1 MLINR
6 LCTSTDLPLKGWIFG
21 FLWQNG
27 WLPTKLPQNKM
38 CNSRRRYRRLRDCI
52 QPGVLVLFVGI
63 NPGLRSAQTGHHFAG
78 YSNRF
83 WRLLH
88 ESKLVSEP
96 LTYREDR
103 RLPEWCLGLTNIIG
117 RCTSGIDV
125 LDPVEYRQGVESLKR
140 KIRRYQPHIVALL
153 GVTIFRMLFS
163 PKEQSKGPLDLGA
176 TTLQL
181 AGARIFLLP
190 NPSGRNAHYSYRQM
204 LTVFQALRGNME
216 RSRKKHGPSTMK
228 DSTRRL

>member
-1 MLINR
+1 M
-6 LCTSTDLPLKGWIFG
+6 GG
-21 FLWQNG
+21 
-27 WLPTKLPQNKM
+27 
-38 CNSRRRYRRLRDCI
+38 SRRRDWRLRDCI
-52 QPGVLVLFVGI
+52 QPGLLVLFVGI

-103 RLPEWCLGLTNIIG
+103 RLPEWRLGLTNIIG
-117 RCTSGIDV
+117 RCTAGIDV
-125 LDPVEYRQGVESLKR
+125 LDAAEYRLGVARLKR

-153 GVTIFRMLFS
+153 GVTIFRMLFA
-163 PKEQSKGPLDLGA
+163 PKEQLKGHLDLGV
-176 TTLQL
+176 TTMQL

-204 LTVFQALRGNME
+204 LTAFQTLRDNME
-216 RSRKKHGPSTMK
+216 RSRRKHGPSTMK

>member
-1 MLINR
+1 
-6 LCTSTDLPLKGWIFG
+6 
-21 FLWQNG
+21 
-27 WLPTKLPQNKM
+27 M
-38 CNSRRRYRRLRDCI
+38 CDSRRRYRRLRDCI
-52 QPGVLVLFVGI
+52 QPDVLVLFVGI

-103 RLPEWCLGLTNIIG
+103 RLPEWRLGLTNIIG
-117 RCTSGIDV
+117 RCTAGIDV
-125 LDPVEYRQGVESLKR
+125 LDPDEYRRGVASLKR

-163 PKEQSKGPLDLGA
+163 PEEQSKGPLDLGV
-176 TTLQL
+176 TTMQL

-190 NPSGRNAHYSYRQM
+190 NPSGRNAHYSYRQL
-204 LTVFQALRGNME
+204 LTVFQALRDNME
-216 RSRKKHGPSTMK
+216 RSRKKHSPSTMK

>member
-1 MLINR
+1 MG
-6 LCTSTDLPLKGWIFG
+6 D
-21 FLWQNG
+21 
-27 WLPTKLPQNKM
+27 
-38 CNSRRRYRRLRDCI
+38 SRQRYRRLRDCI

-88 ESKLVSEP
+88 DSKLVSEP

-103 RLPEWCLGLTNIIG
+103 RLPEWRLGLTNIIG
-117 RCTSGIDV
+117 RCTTGINV
-125 LDPVEYRQGVESLKR
+125 LDPVEYHRGVASLKR

-163 PKEQSKGPLDLGA
+163 PKEQSKSPLDLGV
-176 TTLQL
+176 TTMQL

-190 NPSGRNAHYSYRQM
+190 NPSGRNGHYSYRQM
-204 LTVFQALRGNME
+204 LTAFLVLRDNME
-216 RSRKKHGPSTMK
+216 RSSKKHGPYTMK

>member
-1 MLINR
+1 
-6 LCTSTDLPLKGWIFG
+6 
-21 FLWQNG
+21 
-27 WLPTKLPQNKM
+27 M
-38 CNSRRRYRRLRDCI
+38 CDSRRRYRRLRDCI
-52 QPGVLVLFVGI
+52 QPDVLVLFVGI

-103 RLPEWCLGLTNIIG
+103 RLPEWRLGLTNIIG
-117 RCTSGIDV
+117 RCTAGIDV
-125 LDPVEYRQGVESLKR
+125 LDPDEYRRGVASLKR

-163 PKEQSKGPLDLGA
+163 PEEQSKGPLDLGV
-176 TTLQL
+176 TTMQL

-190 NPSGRNAHYSYRQM
+190 NPSGRNAHYSYRQL
-204 LTVFQALRGNME
+204 LTVFQALRDNME
-216 RSRKKHGPSTMK
+216 RSRKKHSTSTMK
-228 DSTRRL
+228 DSTRQL

>member
-1 MLINR
+1 MGD
-6 LCTSTDLPLKGWIFG
+6 SK
-21 FLWQNG
+21 
-27 WLPTKLPQNKM
+27 
-38 CNSRRRYRRLRDCI
+38 RRYRRLRDCI

-78 YSNRF
+78 HSNRF
-83 WRLLH
+83 WKLLH

-103 RLPEWCLGLTNIIG
+103 RLPEWRLGLTNIIG
-117 RCTSGIDV
+117 RCTAGIDV
-125 LDPVEYRQGVESLKR
+125 LDPVEYRQGIASLKR

-163 PKEQSKGPLDLGA
+163 PKEHAKGPLDLGV
-176 TTLQL
+176 TTRQL

-190 NPSGRNAHYSYRQM
+190 NPSGRNAHYSYRRM
-204 LTVFQALRGNME
+204 LTVFQVLRDNME
-216 RSRKKHGPSTMK
+216 QSRKKHGPSTMK
-228 DSTRRL
+228 GSTRRL

>member
-1 MLINR
+1 MCSCSLSALI
-6 LCTSTDLPLKGWIFG
+6 LA
-21 FLWQNG
+21 
-27 WLPTKLPQNKM
+27 
-38 CNSRRRYRRLRDCI
+38 
-52 QPGVLVLFVGI
+52 
-63 NPGLRSAQTGHHFAG
+63 SAQHRQA
-78 YSNRF
+78 
-83 WRLLH
+83 
-88 ESKLVSEP
+88 SEP

-103 RLPEWCLGLTNIIG
+103 RLPEWRLGLTNIIG
-117 RCTSGIDV
+117 RCTTGIDV

-190 NPSGRNAHYSYRQM
+190 NPSGPNAHYSYRQM
-204 LTVFQALRGNME
+204 LTVFQVLRDNME

-228 DSTRRL
+228 ASTRRL

>member
-1 MLINR
+1 
-6 LCTSTDLPLKGWIFG
+6 
-21 FLWQNG
+21 
-27 WLPTKLPQNKM
+27 M
-38 CNSRRRYRRLRDCI
+38 CDSRRRYRRLRDCI
-52 QPGVLVLFVGI
+52 QPDVLVLFVGI

-103 RLPEWCLGLTNIIG
+103 RLPEWRLGLTNIIG
-117 RCTSGIDV
+117 RCTAGIDV
-125 LDPVEYRQGVESLKR
+125 LDPDEYRRGVASLKR

-163 PKEQSKGPLDLGA
+163 PEEQSKGPLDLGV
-176 TTLQL
+176 TTMQL
-181 AGARIFLLP
+181 AGARIFILP
-190 NPSGRNAHYSYRQM
+190 NPSGRNAHYSYRQL
-204 LTVFQALRGNME
+204 LTVFQALRDNME
-216 RSRKKHGPSTMK
+216 RSRKKHSPSTMK

>member
-1 MLINR
+1 MG
-6 LCTSTDLPLKGWIFG
+6 D
-21 FLWQNG
+21 
-27 WLPTKLPQNKM
+27 
-38 CNSRRRYRRLRDCI
+38 SRQRYRRLRDCI

-83 WRLLH
+83 WKLLH

-103 RLPEWCLGLTNIIG
+103 RLPEWRLGLTNIIG
-117 RCTSGIDV
+117 RCTTGIDV
-125 LDPVEYRQGVESLKR
+125 LDPVEYRQGVASLRR
-140 KIRRYQPHIVALL
+140 KIRHYQPHIVALL

-163 PKEQSKGPLDLGA
+163 PKEQSKSPLDLGV
-176 TTLQL
+176 TTMQL

-190 NPSGRNAHYSYRQM
+190 NPSGRNAYYSYRQM
-204 LTVFQALRGNME
+204 LTVFQSLRENME
-216 RSRKKHGPSTMK
+216 RSRREHGSSTMK

>member
-1 MLINR
+1 
-6 LCTSTDLPLKGWIFG
+6 
-21 FLWQNG
+21 
-27 WLPTKLPQNKM
+27 M
-38 CNSRRRYRRLRDCI
+38 CDSRQRYRRLRDCI
-52 QPGVLVLFVGI
+52 QPGVSVLFVGI

-103 RLPEWCLGLTNIIG
+103 RLPEWRLGLTNIIG
-117 RCTSGIDV
+117 RCTAGIDV
-125 LDPVEYRQGVESLKR
+125 LNPVEYRRGVASLKG

-163 PKEQSKGPLDLGA
+163 PKERLKGSLDLGVTA
-176 TTLQL
+176 MQL

-204 LTVFQALRGNME
+204 LAVFQALRDNIE
-216 RSRKKHGPSTMK
+216 RSRKKHGLPP
-228 DSTRRL
+228 

>member
-1 MLINR
+1 MY
-6 LCTSTDLPLKGWIFG
+6 D
-21 FLWQNG
+21 
-27 WLPTKLPQNKM
+27 
-38 CNSRRRYRRLRDCI
+38 SRRQYRRLRDCI
-52 QPGVLVLFVGI
+52 QPDVLVLFVGI

-163 PKEQSKGPLDLGA
+163 PKGQSKGPLDLGA

-204 LTVFQALRGNME
+204 LTVFQALRDNME
-216 RSRKKHGPSTMK
+216 RSRKKHSPSTMK